1 MAAQDKLNQRQIKRL
16 PELFKTETNTIMARQ
31 KVDGSETQ
39 MRESQRSGISSLWR
53 TRNKV
58 RLPQCHRGRTVFNI
72 KVWNTGS
79 VNGDR
84 PNRYKRDY
92 APGNLRFADH
102 RTNCVNQ
109 RRSVLSKFEQKYW
122 PYVRNVVVRKLSQG
136 LTRDEII
143 QDAEKAV
150 FEKRKNWKLIDA
162 RLDFM
167 IYEMPEDIIVL
178 PYRENSSTTAVTE
191 AQGEP

>member
-1 MAAQDKLNQRQIKRL
+1 MEIDRID
-16 PELFKTETNTIMARQ
+16 T
-31 KVDGSETQ
+31 
-39 MRESQRSGISSLWR
+39 
-53 TRNKV
+53 
-58 RLPQCHRGRTVFNI
+58 
-72 KVWNTGS
+72 
-79 VNGDR
+79 NGD
-84 PNRYKRDY
+84 YD
-92 APGNLRFADH
+92 PGNLRFADH